1 VPTLDRPTEDVDEVC
16 ALVLRPSLLE
26 LPLTNSLLGLVPFLE
41 FKAGNSDRARLCF
54 RGRSGELFGWDALD
68 LLDVVAA
75 RGRDV
80 VGSSCLDDSRS
91 WPRSEDVMKSK

>member
-16 ALVLRPSLLE
+16 ALLLRPSLLE
-26 LPLTNSLLGLVPFLE
+26 LPLTNSLLDLVPFLE
-41 FKAGNSDRARLCF
+41 LKAGNSDRARLCF
-54 RGRSGELFGWDALD
+54 RDRSGKLFGWDALA

-91 WPRSEDVMKSK
+91 WPRSDDVMKSK

>member
-16 ALVLRPSLLE
+16 ALLLCPSLLE
-26 LPLTNSLLGLVPFLE
+26 LPLTNSLLDLVPFLE
-41 FKAGNSDRARLCF
+41 LRGGNSDRARLCF
-54 RGRSGELFGWDALD
+54 RGRSGELFGWDALA
-68 LLDVVAA
+68 LLDVVEA

-80 VGSSCLDDSRS
+80 LGSPCLDNSRS